1 MTSAPGMD
9 MHNSDLAEKVVVITG
24 GSRGIGLAAAKS
36 LGALGATV
44 VLVGRNPDNLN
55 AALKVLQDAGET
67 AWHLGEIQ
75 AAADGEAQ
83 VVIPGVNA

>member
-1 MTSAPGMD
+1 MTSAPGLD
-9 MHNSDLAEKVVVITG
+9 MNNSDLAEKVVVITG

-55 AALKVLQDAGET
+55 AAISALLDQGVDADS
-67 AWHLGEIQ
+67 ICVDVS
-75 AAADGEAQ
+75 DGQ
-83 VVIPGVNA
+83 KS